1 MSMPMRPQIVAAPV
15 ELPAPDPTPDQVF
28 DLTPDRATEP
38 PAEPFDNAPTEPTAA
53 TPEAAPIETVSDAI
67 GKVAAP
73 PRLEASSEVFHF
85 WAGRDVL
92 VEKTQIVRTDSTIG
106 ATSVRF
112 YGVVQ
117 EVFRQS
123 RQSDMGEEF
132 DRHDGD
138 VAYTPPYD
146 SAGFCYAKVGILR
159 TDPPVL
165 APPVEGSPVM
175 LGGEE
180 EARAAYGADEID
192 ARDALAVGLVKNG
205 GSRLAG
211 PGHVDLG
218 YLLGANGGHLNVTGV
233 AGRGAKSSFLLHV
246 NYLLLRKA
254 RREAADRPGDVR
266 RLRVVPII
274 LNVKGFDLF
283 HIDRPNRHF
292 EPARHAADWRQL
304 GIDDPGPFAGARFYA
319 PQLPGQT
326 VPRDTGRPQPDVIGY
341 SWSLADVIERRLL
354 TYLFAEEDV
363 RDPNSGALV
372 LDLENWLTDE
382 YRDHQHRRRRRLRE
396 DPHDPRP
403 QTFAELLGRVRG
415 WRATPAQSPLPGHH
429 PSTWQKVYRRLLKL
443 VYEGDGVL
451 RLAERVGAPLS
462 LTAHDTVDPAVV
474 DLSSLA
480 AVPSL
485 QRFVVATLLRQL
497 VEDRT
502 GSAAQPGL
510 VYLVTLDELN
520 RFAPRGGRDPI
531 TRLVEHVA
539 AEMRSHGIILL
550 GAQQQASLVSPRVI
564 ENAGIRALGKTGPV
578 ELAEQVWRSLSDAA
592 RRKASNLLPNEKLL
606 IQDSFREP
614 MLVHMP
620 FPPWALRGED
630 AVYQESGG
638 GRSTPNSDD
647 AALDN
652 P

>member
-1 MSMPMRPQIVAAPV
+1 MSIATPPPEFAQ
-15 ELPAPDPTPDQVF
+15 PDESPSPDQPT
-28 DLTPDRATEP
+28 DPGGEGSPPRA
-38 PAEPFDNAPTEPTAA
+38 ASS
-53 TPEAAPIETVSDAI
+53 VSGVI
-67 GKVAAP
+67 GKVASP

-85 WAGRDVL
+85 WAAQDVL

-106 ATSVRF
+106 EKSVRF
-112 YGVVQ
+112 YAVVQ

-123 RQSDMGEEF
+123 RQADMGEEY

-138 VAYTPPYD
+138 VDYTPPYD
-146 SAGFCYAKVGILR
+146 SAGFCYAKAGILR

-165 APPVEGSPVM
+165 APPVEGSRVV

-180 EARAAYGADEID
+180 EAAVAYGADEIE
-192 ARDALAVGLVKNG
+192 ARDRLALGLVKNG

-211 PGHVDLG
+211 PGCVDLG
-218 YLLGANGGHLNVTGV
+218 YLLGINGGHLNVTGV

-254 RREAADRPGDVR
+254 RREALERPGDVR
-266 RLRVVPII
+266 RLRVVPIV

-292 EPARHAADWRQL
+292 KPGEHAAYWRQL
-304 GIDDPGPFAGARFYA
+304 GIDDPAPFANVTFLA

-326 VPRDTGRPQPDVIGY
+326 VPRDTGRPRADVSGY
-341 SWSLADVIERRLL
+341 SWSLSDVIERRLL

-363 RDPNSGALV
+363 RDPNSGTLV

-382 YRDHQHRRRRRLRE
+382 RRDHQHRLRWKLRD
-396 DPHDPRP
+396 DPRDPRP
-403 QTFAELLGRVRG
+403 QTFAELLARVRG
-415 WRATPAQSPLPGHH
+415 WAATPAQAPLQGHH
-429 PSTWQKVYRRLLKL
+429 AATWRKVYRRLLKL

-451 RLAERVGAPLS
+451 RREDRVGAPLS
-462 LTAHDTVDPAVV
+462 LTAHDTTDPAVV

-539 AEMRSHGIILL
+539 AEMRSQGIILL

-578 ELAEQVWRSLSDAA
+578 ELAEQVWRSLGESA
-592 RRKASNLLPNEKLL
+592 RRKASTLLPDEKLL

-614 MLVHMP
+614 MLVHVP
-620 FPPWALRGED
+620 FPPWALR
-630 AVYQESGG
+630 A
-638 GRSTPNSDD
+638 DD
-647 AALDN
+647 AADGPADAAAGSVDSDGLDD